1 MNWLDWLLAV
11 AFTAL
16 LAFVGALLLPTYGWP
31 LGVLAGLALLY
42 LAKTRRDVAYADAE
56 KEKTTPSDPEK

>member
-16 LAFVGALLLPTYGWP
+16 LGFIADLFLPIYGWP
-31 LGVLAGLALLY
+31 LGILAGLALLY
-42 LAKTRRDVAYADAE
+42 LAKTRRDEAYAAAEAE
-56 KEKTTPSDPEK
+56 KKSPPDTEK